1 MGRSEKVAW
10 PIKRREFHNHQMNST
25 VWNEFEFRDDDII
38 IATYA
43 KSGTTWM
50 QQIVGQLIFGGHED
64 INVHQLSPWLDFRTG
79 QREQMELLG
88 AQQHRRFIK
97 THLPADALVIS
108 PLAKYIHVARDG
120 RDTAWS
126 LHNHHL
132 YVTDGLLEEVND
144 APGRFGPRLER
155 CSEDV
160 AEFYRAWVTFD
171 GYPYWSF
178 WDNVRSWWAI
188 RGMPNIM
195 LIHFED
201 MKSDLAGS
209 IRRISSFLEISASE
223 ELLATV
229 TAHSTFEYMKANA
242 EKMTPDGGGSWKGG
256 AATFMNKGTNG
267 RWRDVLRADEVASYE
282 AKALSELGPE
292 CAAWMTKGG
301 PLPA

>member
-1 MGRSEKVAW
+1 MPANSQTNW
-10 PIKRREFHNHQMNST
+10 PVKRREFHNHHMNST
-25 VWNEFEFRDDDII
+25 VWNDFKFRGDDII

-50 QQIVGQLIFGGHED
+50 QQIAGQLIFSGRED
-64 INVHQLSPWLDFRTG
+64 IDLHKLSPWLDFRTG
-79 QREQMELLG
+79 QRELVELLG
-88 AQQHRRFIK
+88 AQEHRRFIK

-108 PLAKYIHVARDG
+108 PQAKYIYVARDG

-132 YVTDGLLEEVND
+132 NFTDAALEEIND
-144 APGRFGPRLER
+144 PPGRVGPRLER
-155 CSEDV
+155 YSGDA

-171 GYPYWSF
+171 GYPWWSF

-188 RGMPNIM
+188 RDIPNIM
-195 LIHFED
+195 LIHFEE

-209 IRRISSFLEISASE
+209 IRRIASFLDISASE

-242 EKMTPDGGGSWKGG
+242 EKVTPDGGASWKGA

-267 RWRDVLRADEVASYE
+267 RWRDVLGADEIAAYE
-282 AKALSELGPE
+282 TKAAAELGSE
-292 CAAWMTKGG
+292 CAAWLAKGG
-301 PLPA
+301 RLP

>member
-1 MGRSEKVAW
+1 MGVSEKLVS
-10 PIKRREFHNHQMNST
+10 PVKRREFHNHHMNST
-25 VWNEFEFRDDDII
+25 VWNDFRFRDDDIV

-50 QQIVGQLIFGGHED
+50 QQIVGQLIFSGRED
-64 INVHQLSPWLDFRTG
+64 INLHQLSPWLDFRTG
-79 QREQMELLG
+79 QREQVEFLD
-88 AQQHRRFIK
+88 AQEHRRFIK

-108 PLAKYIHVARDG
+108 PQAKYIYVARDG

-126 LHNHHL
+126 IHNHHL
-132 YVTDGLLEEVND
+132 NFTEEALNYFND

-171 GYPYWSF
+171 GYPWWSF
-178 WDNVRSWWAI
+178 WDNVRSWWALREI
-188 RGMPNIM
+188 PNIM
-195 LIHFED
+195 LIHFDD

-209 IRRISSFLEISASE
+209 IRRIASFLDISASE

-229 TAHSTFEYMKANA
+229 TAHSTFDYMKANA
-242 EKMTPDGGGSWKGG
+242 EKMTPDGGTSWKGG

-267 RWRDVLRADEVASYE
+267 RWRDMLGADEIAAYE

-292 CAAWMTKGG
+292 CAAWLAKDGS
-301 PLPA
+301 LQV

>member
-1 MGRSEKVAW
+1 MPANSPTNW
-10 PIKRREFHNHQMNST
+10 PVKRREFRNHHMNST
-25 VWNEFEFRDDDII
+25 VWNDFRFRDDDIV

-50 QQIVGQLIFGGHED
+50 QQIVGQLIFSGRED
-64 INVHQLSPWLDFRTG
+64 YNLHKLSPWLDFRTG
-79 QREQMELLG
+79 QREQVELLG
-88 AQQHRRFIK
+88 AQEHRRFIK

-108 PLAKYIHVARDG
+108 PQAKYIYVARDG

-132 YVTDGLLEEVND
+132 NVTDALLEEVND
-144 APGRFGPRLER
+144 ALGRFGPRLDR
-155 CSEDV
+155 CSGDV

-178 WDNVRSWWAI
+178 WENVKSWWAL
-188 RGMPNIM
+188 RSLTNIM

-209 IRRISSFLEISASE
+209 VRRISSFLGISASE
-223 ELLATV
+223 ELLSTV
-229 TAHSTFEYMKANA
+229 TEHSTFEYMKANA
-242 EKMTPDGGGSWKGG
+242 EKVTPDGGASWKGG

-267 RWRDVLRADEVASYE
+267 RWRDTLGADEIAAYE
-282 AKALSELGPE
+282 TKALAELGPE
-292 CAAWMTKGG
+292 CAAWLAKGG
-301 PLPA
+301 PLP